1 MAMHEHFASLLDHEL
16 HYLND
21 VEELIELR
29 MRQVLPVAVEVRNL
43 AVHEKLR
50 RVRKT
55 CLRDDAIA
63 TERVLARLL
72 QIENR
77 SDPLPKQSQQ

>member
-16 HYLND
+16 HDLND

-50 RVRKT
+50 RV
-55 CLRDDAIA
+55 
-63 TERVLARLL
+63 
-72 QIENR
+72 
-77 SDPLPKQSQQ
+77 

>member
-1 MAMHEHFASLLDHEL
+1 
-16 HYLND
+16 
-21 VEELIELR
+21 

-55 CLRDDAIA
+55 RLRDDAIA

-72 QIENR
+72 QVEHCSNALPR
-77 SDPLPKQSQQ
+77 SYYQ